1 MLQGLYSAA
10 AGMATQQQRIDAVS
24 NDVANVS
31 TAGYKGTKLAFRD
44 LAYREAATGNGVRA
58 GAGSAAIDMGRT
70 SAAGAIEITERPL
83 DIAIQGDGYLPV
95 QRPDGTQ
102 ALTRNGALQINAQRQ
117 LVTNTGDRVVPNITF
132 PADVDVN
139 KLAIGKDGT
148 VTAGDRTLGRLQLR
162 TVPAPGQLQSIGNSL
177 YVATPGSG
185 AVRNATEDATIQQ
198 GAIESSNVDMAGAMV
213 DLMEAQR
220 AYSMASRAVQTQD
233 QLMEIAN
240 GVRR

>member
-1 MLQGLYSAA
+1 
-10 AGMATQQQRIDAVS
+10 MATQQQRIDAVS

-44 LAYREAATGNGVRA
+44 LAYREADTGNGVRA

-70 SAAGAIEITERPL
+70 SAAGAIEITERSL
-83 DIAIQGDGYLPV
+83 DVAIQGNGYIPV

-117 LVTNTGDRVVPNITF
+117 LVTNTGDRVVPDITV
-132 PADVDVN
+132 PTDIDES

-148 VTAGDRTLGRLQLR
+148 VTAGDRQLGRIQLR
-162 TVPAPGQLQSIGNSL
+162 TVPAPTNLQSIGDSL
-177 YVATPGSG
+177 YVATPASG
-185 AVRNATEDATIQQ
+185 AVQNAPADATVQQ
-198 GAIESSNVDMAGAMV
+198 GALEGSNVDMASAMV

>member
-44 LAYREAATGNGVRA
+44 LAYREADTGQGVRA
-58 GAGSAAIDMGRT
+58 GAGSAALDMGRT
-70 SAAGAIEITERPL
+70 SAAGSIEMTERKL
-83 DIAIQGDGYLPV
+83 DVAIQGDGYLPV

-102 ALTRNGALQINAQRQ
+102 ALTRNGALELNAQRQ
-117 LVTNTGDRVVPNITF
+117 LVTNTGDRIVPNITI
-132 PADVDVN
+132 PADVSEQNLV
-139 KLAIGKDGT
+139 IGKDGT
-148 VTAGDRTLGRLQLR
+148 ITAGDRTIGRLQLR
-162 TVPAPGQLQSIGNSL
+162 TVPAPGQLQSIGDSL

-185 AVRNATEDATIQQ
+185 PVRNATADATVVQ
-198 GAIESSNVDMAGAMV
+198 GALEGSNVDMASSMV

-220 AYSMASRAVQTQD
+220 AYSMASRAIQTQD

>member
-1 MLQGLYSAA
+1 
-10 AGMATQQQRIDAVS
+10 MATQQQRIDAVS

-44 LAYREAATGNGVRA
+44 LAYREAETGNGVRA
-58 GAGSAAIDMGRT
+58 GAGSAALDMGRT

-83 DIAIQGDGYLPV
+83 DVAIQGNGFIPV
-95 QRPDGTQ
+95 RRPDGTE
-102 ALTRNGALQINAQRQ
+102 ALTRNGALQVNAQRQ
-117 LVTNTGDRVVPNITF
+117 LVTNTGDYVVPAITI
-132 PADVDVN
+132 PADADET
-139 KLAIGKDGT
+139 KLAIAKDGT
-148 VTAGDRTLGRLQLR
+148 VTAGDRTLGRIQLR
-162 TVPAPGQLQSIGNSL
+162 TVPAPGQLQPVGDSL
-177 YVATPGSG
+177 FVATPGSG
-185 AVRNATEDATIQQ
+185 AVRNAGADATLQQ
-198 GAIESSNVDMAGAMV
+198 GALEGSNVDMASAMV